1 VRAAA
6 AALGG
11 RLRLARPAFA
21 LRAPSPRLRRR
32 LVVLAAVSIVLAA
45 GYQFWLRDSS
55 FVSVD
60 EVEVTG
66 LTTGDAKRL
75 RAALKNAGYTM
86 TTLHVDHEALEEA
99 VAHYPVVRAL
109 EVTADFPHG
118 LRIHVIEHH
127 PAARVALGG
136 REVAVA
142 ADGTV
147 LRSLP
152 VERRLPAVEAKGGM
166 RGDRLSGA
174 AALAAVRVAGTAP
187 APLRRRIARVEA
199 RKGDGLVAELRD
211 GPELIFGAVSGLRA
225 KWVAAARVLADPH
238 AAGATYIDLRL
249 PGRPAAGGLPAETV
263 APVAPAGQSAA
274 PAAGLGAAASVA
286 GAVGTTPGAT
296 GTTPGATGTTPGA
309 TMPGAVGTT
318 PGAAGTTPG
327 AVSTT
332 PAAPGTVPGAT
343 TPPGAGTVPAGDP
356 TPPATA
362 PSAPQAPATTGPAG
376 AGTVSGGVGA
386 PP

>member
-21 LRAPSPRLRRR
+21 LRAPSPRLQRR
-32 LVVLAAVSIVLAA
+32 LVVLAVVSMLLGA

-66 LTTGDAKRL
+66 LTTKDAKRV
-75 RAALKNAGYTM
+75 RAALKNAGYAM
-86 TTLHVDHEALEEA
+86 TTLHVDQEALEQA

-136 REVAVA
+136 GEVAVA
-142 ADGTV
+142 GDGTL
-147 LRSLP
+147 LRNLP
-152 VERRLPAVEAKGGM
+152 VERRLPAIEAKGGLQ
-166 RGDRLSGA
+166 GDRLSGT

-187 APLRRRIARVEA
+187 APLRARIARVEA

-211 GPELIFGAVSGLRA
+211 GPELIFGDVSRLRA

-238 AAGATYIDLRL
+238 AAGATYVDLRL

-274 PAAGLGAAASVA
+274 PAAELGAAATVTGAA
-286 GAVGTTPGAT
+286 GTIPGAAGTAPGAAGTTPGAT
-296 GTTPGATGTTPGA
+296 GTTP
-309 TMPGAVGTT
+309 
-318 PGAAGTTPG
+318 
-327 AVSTT
+327 
-332 PAAPGTVPGAT
+332 AAPDTVPDAA
-343 TPPGAGTVPAGDP
+343 TPPATGTVPAGTP
-356 TPPATA
+356 APPATA
-362 PSAPQAPATTGPAG
+362 PSAPEAPATTGPAG
-376 AGTVSGGVGA
+376 AGTVAGGAGA
-386 PP
+386 PPG

>member
-32 LVVLAAVSIVLAA
+32 LIMLAAVSILLAS
-45 GYQFWLRDSS
+45 GYQVWLRDSS

-66 LTTGDAKRL
+66 LTTKDAKRV
-75 RAALKNAGYTM
+75 RSALKNAGYTM
-86 TTLHVDHEALEEA
+86 TTLHVDQEALEQA
-99 VAHYPVVRAL
+99 VAHYPVVSGL

-118 LRIHVIEHH
+118 LRVHVIEHH

-142 ADGTV
+142 ADGTL

-152 VERRLPAVEAKGGM
+152 VERRLPAIEVKGRV
-166 RGDRLSGA
+166 RGDRLGGH

-211 GPELIFGAVSGLRA
+211 GPELIFGDVSRLHA

-274 PAAGLGAAASVA
+274 PAAGLGAAATVPGA
-286 GAVGTTPGAT
+286 ATIPGAAGTAPGAAGTVPGGAV
-296 GTTPGATGTTPGA
+296 
-309 TMPGAVGTT
+309 TT
-318 PGAAGTTPG
+318 PGAAG
-327 AVSTT
+327 TT
-332 PAAPGTVPGAT
+332 PAAPGTVPGAA
-343 TPPGAGTVPAGDP
+343 TPPADGTVPAA
-356 TPPATA
+356 PPATA
-362 PSAPQAPATTGPAG
+362 PSTPQAPAPTGPAG
-376 AGTVSGGVGA
+376 AGTVAGGAGA
-386 PP
+386 PPG

>member
-1 VRAAA
+1 
-6 AALGG
+6 
-11 RLRLARPAFA
+11 LARPAFA
-21 LRAPSPRLRRR
+21 LQAPSPRLRRR
-32 LVVLAAVSIVLAA
+32 LVVIAAFSTLLAA

-66 LTTGDAKRL
+66 LTTKDAKRV
-75 RAALKNAGYTM
+75 RVALTNAGYAM
-86 TTLHVDHEALEEA
+86 TTLHVDQEALEQA
-99 VAHYPVVRAL
+99 VAHYPVVRGL

-142 ADGTV
+142 ADGTL

-152 VERRLPAVEAKGGM
+152 VERRLPAIEAKGNV

-187 APLRRRIARVEA
+187 APLRRRIARVQA

-211 GPELIFGAVSGLRA
+211 GPELIFGDVSRLRA

-274 PAAGLGAAASVA
+274 PAAGLGAAAPVP
-286 GAVGTTPGAT
+286 GAAETTPGATGISPGTPGTIPGAT
-296 GTTPGATGTTPGA
+296 GTTPGT
-309 TMPGAVGTT
+309 
-318 PGAAGTTPG
+318 
-327 AVSTT
+327 
-332 PAAPGTVPGAT
+332 AAPPA
-343 TPPGAGTVPAGDP
+343 AGTVPAGAP
-356 TPPATA
+356 APPAIA

-376 AGTVSGGVGA
+376 AGTMAGGAGA
-386 PP
+386 PPG

>member
-1 VRAAA
+1 MIAAFST
-6 AALGG
+6 L
-11 RLRLARPAFA
+11 
-21 LRAPSPRLRRR
+21 
-32 LVVLAAVSIVLAA
+32 LAA

-66 LTTGDAKRL
+66 LTTKDAKRV
-75 RAALKNAGYTM
+75 RVALTNAGYAM
-86 TTLHVDHEALEEA
+86 TTLHVDQEALEQA
-99 VAHYPVVRAL
+99 VAHYPVVRGL

-118 LRIHVIEHH
+118 LRVHVIEHH

-142 ADGTV
+142 ADGTL

-152 VERRLPAVEAKGGM
+152 VERRLPAIEAKGNV

-199 RKGDGLVAELRD
+199 RTGDGLVAELRD
-211 GPELIFGAVSGLRA
+211 GPELIFGDVSRLRA

-263 APVAPAGQSAA
+263 APVAPAGQSAT
-274 PAAGLGAAASVA
+274 PAAGLGAAAPV
-286 GAVGTTPGAT
+286 PGAA
-296 GTTPGATGTTPGA
+296 GTI
-309 TMPGAVGTT
+309 

-327 AVSTT
+327 A
-332 PAAPGTVPGAT
+332 AGTVPGAT
-343 TPPGAGTVPAGDP
+343 GTVPGATGTTPGTAGTVPGAAAPPAAGTVPAGAP
-356 TPPATA
+356 APPATA

-376 AGTVSGGVGA
+376 AGTMAGGAGA
-386 PP
+386 PPG